1 MPIEVALLG
10 IEADTRLLQL
20 EKAKASIVVIPSGMI
35 IEVSPLFEKAPF
47 LIVVNV
53 LGKVI
58 LFKDLQ
64 FSKAQ
69 VPIVVT

>member
-1 MPIEVALLG
+1 MVIE
-10 IEADTRLLQL
+10 I
-20 EKAKASIVVIPSGMI
+20 
-35 IEVSPLFEKAPF
+35 SPLFEKAPF

-58 LFKDLQ
+58 LFKDWR

-69 VPIVVT
+69 VPIVA

>member
-1 MPIEVALLG
+1 
-10 IEADTRLLQL
+10 
-20 EKAKASIVVIPSGMI
+20 MI
-35 IEVSPLFEKAPF
+35 TEVSPLFEKAPF
-47 LIVVNV
+47 LIVVKE

-69 VPIVVT
+69 IPIVVT